1 MAIAKA
7 DYSSSSID
15 PAADQHHR
23 CSAKCEQNTATPP
36 VTTGGV
42 FALGKPHVPVLT
54 SDLNPEVARLM
65 QCTKEK
71 QHD

>member
-1 MAIAKA
+1 LIQPPINIIAA
-7 DYSSSSID
+7 V
-15 PAADQHHR
+15 Q
-23 CSAKCEQNTATPP
+23 KCEQNTATPP